1 MTTGEEEGDVRPP
14 VVSYWV
20 LSRLGLECVVVFFRL
35 GVGVGP
41 GVLSPVDDRV
51 ARSGT
56 D

>member
-1 MTTGEEEGDVRPP
+1 MTTGVEEGDVRPP

-20 LSRLGLECVVVFFRL
+20 LSRLGLECLVVFRL

-41 GVLSPVDDRV
+41 GVLSPVDGRV